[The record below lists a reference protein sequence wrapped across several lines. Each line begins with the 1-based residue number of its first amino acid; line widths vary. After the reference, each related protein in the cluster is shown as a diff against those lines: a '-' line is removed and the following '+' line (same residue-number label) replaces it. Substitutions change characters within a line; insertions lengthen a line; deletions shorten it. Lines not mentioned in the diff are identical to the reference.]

1 MIKRCFLYLDI
12 WNVLEKNP
20 RGGEAGGGGCDRNDD
35 VYLLIAIV

>member
-12 WNVLEKNP
+12 WNVLEKSP
-20 RGGEAGGGGCDRNDD
+20 RGGKAGGGGDGNDD